1 MVPLRATRI
10 HHRPRNLREDWRDLG
25 RGHRLAGGGPTCPDA
40 QHRNARALRSW
51 GQLQKQKRRP
61 LKSIAD
67 GGVPAPGG
75 MAKIP
80 VWISLNGLG
89 EGSTAHRQTSAE
101 RAKDPAMKTV
111 DRLMDPSAPPAEN
124 AVQRRLI
131 KAEAREQRVDRTRA
145 HDDGG

>member
-1 MVPLRATRI
+1 
-10 HHRPRNLREDWRDLG
+10 
-25 RGHRLAGGGPTCPDA
+25 
-40 QHRNARALRSW
+40 
-51 GQLQKQKRRP
+51 
-61 LKSIAD
+61 
-67 GGVPAPGG
+67 

-80 VWISLNGLG
+80 VLISLNALG
-89 EGSTAHRQTSAE
+89 EGATAHRQTSAE

-131 KAEAREQRVDRTRA
+131 KADTREQRVDRTRA